1 MLDQGAIA
9 VVGAGGSGKT
19 RCVAALATAHARA
32 GGLVSV
38 ASLGA
43 PGREDELGEL
53 LRGEAVNIIPAMRTK
68 ATARAVTSA
77 RERGLVIIDTAAVTP
92 GDGSTIDVIAEALRS
107 FGLDATY
114 LAVPATVSAP
124 AGAKLIDG
132 FSAFDLTGLVATHVD
147 ETDQLGVIAEL
158 SMLTGIPLSY
168 THTGLDLQNAIAT
181 ADPEQI
187 AAQLL

>member
-1 MLDQGAIA
+1 
-9 VVGAGGSGKT
+9 
-19 RCVAALATAHARA
+19 VAALATAQARA
-32 GGLVSV
+32 GALVSV

-53 LRGEAVNIIPAMRTK
+53 LHGEAVNVIPAMRTK

-92 GDGSTIDVIAEALRS
+92 GDGSTIDVIAEALHS
-107 FGLDATY
+107 FSLDGTY
-114 LAVPATVSAP
+114 LAVPATLSSP
-124 AGAKLIDG
+124 AGAKLVDG

-147 ETDQLGVIAEL
+147 ETDQLGVIVEL

-168 THTGLDLQNAIAT
+168 THTGLDLQNAVVP

-187 AAQLL
+187 AAQLLR